1 MFGDDSKLRLRR
13 QTGSILPQHYNQD
26 PSGQTNASTNTN
38 TYTYSNFSCTSSASY
53 NGNTNTA
60 NAKGGG
66 KRRVRRSGHQ
76 KRRCERYTRLCLSA
90 LCAAVIWTSLSILLL
105 PFSWTQVDYHHQ
117 VQKAATHLLQVVED
131 NRHNYQTSI
140 RGKHNQHRQIVC
152 SDGTIGFENDDYC
165 DCLTDGRDESQTS
178 ACSFLTVQQPTFVC
192 KQGGATIYA
201 SRVHDGIP
209 DCPDGSDEQPPS
221 SP

>member
-13 QTGSILPQHYNQD
+13 HISGTGGSVLPQHYNQD
-26 PSGQTNASTNTN
+26 QSQTNNATSSNTI
-38 TYTYSNFSCTSSASY
+38 TTKFSCSSSY
-53 NGNTNTA
+53 GPTTTTTTNE
-60 NAKGGG
+60 KG
-66 KRRVRRSGHQ
+66 KQRRFRHSSRQ
-76 KRRCERYTRLCLSA
+76 KRTCERYARFFLSA
-90 LCAAVIWTSLSILLL
+90 LCAAIVWTSLSIMLL

-117 VQKAATHLLQVVED
+117 VQKAATHLLQVVES

-140 RGKHNQHRQIVC
+140 RGKHQHARQIVC

-165 DCLTDGRDESQTS
+165 DCLTDGRDETQTS

-192 KQGGATIYA
+192 QQGGATIYA

-221 SP
+221 